1 MDLPQNVSRQ
11 WYWTYWIVCWF
22 SWLVGW
28 LVGWFGWFGWLVGCL
43 FVWLVCLFIL
53 TLCWQPPGLP
63 ELFIL
68 EITPATC
75 FNLGDD
81 ITFTQDICN
90 NIAIS
95 GQFVI
100 NPQPDLRPFLGAF
113 PYNHRHLGWPS
124 NLSTAH
130 RQLVA
135 PCHHRTCGR
144 TNGPKSRWSNITQP
158 AVVPN
163 LDVENGLV
171 SCLFM
176 AFLKLMSM
184 LLLVVV
190 VVVVILLL
198 FGCWS

>member
-1 MDLPQNVSRQ
+1 MFSIMDCHYKAVETNGLSPCFTSSAK
-11 WYWTYWIVCWF
+11 TWIFLKMCHGSDTEHTELFVG
-22 SWLVGW
+22 LVGW
-28 LVGWFGWFGWLVGCL
+28 LVWLVWLVGCL

-90 NIAIS
+90 NMDIS

-113 PYNHRHLGWPS
+113 PYNHRHLGWPFQS
-124 NLSTAH
+124 FNGTSPTGGALSPPH
-130 RQLVA
+130 L
-135 PCHHRTCGR
+135 R
-144 TNGPKSRWSNITQP
+144 TNQWSKVTMIQHHP
-158 AVVPN
+158 A
-163 LDVENGLV
+163 
-171 SCLFM
+171 SCG
-176 AFLKLMSM
+176 A
-184 LLLVVV
+184 
-190 VVVVILLL
+190 
-198 FGCWS
+198 